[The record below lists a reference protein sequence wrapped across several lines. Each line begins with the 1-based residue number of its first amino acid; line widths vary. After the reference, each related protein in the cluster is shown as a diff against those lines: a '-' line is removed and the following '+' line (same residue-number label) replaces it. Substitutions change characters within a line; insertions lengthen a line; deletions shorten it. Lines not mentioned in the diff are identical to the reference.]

1 MKARLANS
9 TPTFSHLKL
18 ALQICLLTIFLKS
31 VITYTT
37 TFERTPLTMTVKEL
51 KQILN
56 NVPEDAILLVTGTD
70 YEVTDVENISVEYHS
85 DGRVRVI
92 FSDEG

>member
-1 MKARLANS
+1 
-9 TPTFSHLKL
+9 
-18 ALQICLLTIFLKS
+18 
-31 VITYTT
+31 
-37 TFERTPLTMTVKEL
+37 MTVKEL